1 MECPKCFGE
10 TEQVSAGNRM
20 VERCLQCFG
29 LFFYQ
34 LTQSMVDDL
43 LLCVD
48 IDTGND
54 ELGVLSNQM
63 VYVDCPNCNRIMD
76 QRQIEGRHRIR
87 FELCTSCYVVFLD
100 AGELRQYT
108 RPETLADF
116 RSLLP
121 GPA

>member
-1 MECPKCFGE
+1 MECPKY
-10 TEQVSAGNRM
+10 
-20 VERCLQCFG
+20 FG

-43 LLCVD
+43 LLRLD
-48 IDTGND
+48 IDTGNG
-54 ELGVLSNQM
+54 ELGVLSNEM

-87 FELCTSCYVVFLD
+87 FELCTSCYAVFTD

-108 RPETLADF
+108 RPETHADF